1 MNIQEYISSGIV
13 ESYVMGLANDQER
26 VEFEKNCGTYSE
38 IAEARE
44 AFELSLENAA
54 MENAIVPAID
64 MKEKIWG
71 TIQKEEKQA
80 KIISMNE
87 PRSSDKNATHVSVS
101 WMKYAV
107 AACLILL
114 AGSAYWNYS
123 LFTENKNLTNEKETY
138 VAKLAD
144 FEKDMKSIIEPN
156 PSFKIASLK
165 GLDAAPQAITTVY
178 WDTTSHDVYLLVN
191 NLPKPASDKQ
201 YQIWALLDG
210 KPIDVGLIDNEYF
223 VGQKRLLIKAKNV
236 QNAQAFAITLES
248 KGGNPTPKGTMY
260 VHGNL

>member
-26 VEFEKNCGTYSE
+26 VEFEKNCSIYPE
-38 IAEARE
+38 IAKARE

-54 MENAIVPAID
+54 MENKIAPTLD
-64 MKEKIWG
+64 MKEKIWNA
-71 TIQKEEKQA
+71 IQQEEKQA
-80 KIISMNE
+80 KVISMNE
-87 PRSSDKNATHVSVS
+87 PRSSDKNTNHISVS
-101 WMKYAV
+101 WMRYAV

-123 LFTENKNLTNEKETY
+123 LYLENKNLTSEKEIY

-156 PSFKIASLK
+156 PSYKIASLK
-165 GLDAAPQAITTVY
+165 GLEAAPQAITTVY

-210 KPIDVGLIDNEYF
+210 KPIDLGLIDNEF
-223 VGQKRLLIKAKNV
+223 FAEQKRLLIKAKNV

-248 KGGNPTPKGTMY
+248 KGGNLTPKGTMY
-260 VHGNL
+260 VLGKL